1 MTYPARA
8 TLSEVEASAKA
19 RAAAAGDLAAFR
31 SLYECYAGSVYATAY
46 SILTDW
52 AAAEDTAQEVWVKVH
67 QNLDRFQAG
76 TNLKAWL
83 ITIAHHAAIDM
94 QRKARRTVAIP
105 DDLAAHGPDLEH
117 RRAFA
122 DMLRGLAADER
133 LIVTL
138 KYREDL
144 PYKDIARI
152 TGKAE
157 GTLRNVLSGALRKL
171 RQAVPAEE
179 GGSR

>member
-1 MTYPARA
+1 MTNPVRA
-8 TLSEVEASAKA
+8 TLSDTEASAKA
-19 RAAAAGDLAAFR
+19 QAAAGGDLAAFR
-31 SLYECYAGSVYATAY
+31 SLYECFSGSVFATSY
-46 SILTDW
+46 SVLGDW
-52 AAAEDTAQEVWVKVH
+52 ALAEDTAQEVWVKVH

-83 ITIAHHAAIDM
+83 ITIAHHAAIDA
-94 QRKARRTVAIP
+94 QRKNRRTVPIP
-105 DDLAAHGPDLEH
+105 EDVAARGPDLDH

-122 DMLRGLAADER
+122 DMLRDLAPDER

-157 GTLRNVLSGALRKL
+157 GTLRNALSAALRKL
-171 RQAVPAEE
+171 RGTATAA
-179 GGSR
+179 GGAR

>member
-1 MTYPARA
+1 MTTPGSGP
-8 TLSEVEASAKA
+8 LSGTEFKTMY
-19 RAAAAGDLAAFR
+19 DT
-31 SLYECYAGSVYATAY
+31 YAGSVYATAY

-67 QNLDRFQAG
+67 QNFDRFQAG

-83 ITIAHHAAIDM
+83 ITIAHNTAIDA
-94 QRKARRTVAIP
+94 QRKNRRTVPIP
-105 DDLAAHGPDLEH
+105 EEVAAKGPDLEH

-122 DMLRGLAADER
+122 EMLKPLTGEER

-144 PYKDIARI
+144 PYKDIAKI

-157 GTLRNVLSGALRKL
+157 GTLRNLLSGALRKL
-171 RQAVPAEE
+171 RA
-179 GGSR
+179 GGAS

>member
-1 MTYPARA
+1 MTTPVRA

-19 RAAAAGDLAAFR
+19 RAAAAGDLQAFR
-31 SLYECYAGSVYATAY
+31 ALYECFSGSVYATAY

-52 AAAEDTAQEVWVKVH
+52 AAAEDAAQEVWVKVH

-83 ITIAHHAAIDM
+83 ITIAHHAAIDA
-94 QRKARRTVAIP
+94 QRKNRRTVPITE
-105 DDLAAHGPDLEH
+105 DVAAHGPDLEH

-122 DMLRGLAADER
+122 EMLKGLSSEER
-133 LIVTL
+133 LVVTL

-157 GTLRNVLSGALRKL
+157 GSLRNVLSAALRKL
-171 RQAVPAEE
+171 RT
-179 GGSR
+179 GGGLA

>member
-1 MTYPARA
+1 MTTPGSAPLSAR
-8 TLSEVEASAKA
+8 E
-19 RAAAAGDLAAFR
+19 FR
-31 SLYECYAGSVYATAY
+31 QIYDTYAGSVYATAY

-83 ITIAHHAAIDM
+83 ITIAHNTAIDA
-94 QRKARRTVAIP
+94 QRKNRKVIP
-105 DDLAAHGPDLEH
+105 IPEDIAAQGPDLEH

-122 DMLRGLAADER
+122 EMLKPLSPEER

-144 PYKDIARI
+144 PYKDIAKI
-152 TGKAE
+152 TNKAE
-157 GTLRNVLSGALRKL
+157 GTLRNLLSGALRKL
-171 RQAVPAEE
+171 RA
-179 GGSR
+179 GGA

>member
-1 MTYPARA
+1 MTNPARA
-8 TLSEVEASAKA
+8 PLSEVEANAKA
-19 RAAAAGDLAAFR
+19 TAAAAGDLDAFR
-31 SLYECYAGSVYATAY
+31 ALYESFSGSVYATAY

-83 ITIAHHAAIDM
+83 ITIAHHAAIDA
-94 QRKARRTVAIP
+94 QRKNRRTLPIP
-105 DDLAAHGPDLEH
+105 DDLAARGPDLEH

-122 DMLRGLAADER
+122 DMLRPLGADER

-157 GTLRNVLSGALRKL
+157 GTLRNLLSAALRKL
-171 RQAVPAEE
+171 RGPALEA
-179 GGSR
+179 GGR